1 MKIWNQSPPLFDP
14 AYGQEE
20 TELHFYPAN
29 TKAPAGCVIICP
41 GGGYTS
47 RAFHEGE
54 PYALMFNEAG
64 IHAAVVDYRVAPY
77 SHPAPLLDLQRAVR
91 FVRYHAEAWN
101 ILPDKIAVCGSSAG
115 GHLAMCAA
123 EFFDRGKTE
132 GDEIDR
138 ISCRPDAAILCYAV
152 ATLGPFTH
160 GGTRDVIT
168 AGDPALVQ
176 ALSGEKNVPDDCPPM
191 FIWHT
196 AEDQGVPVENAL
208 LMGQA
213 LSQKNIPFELHIFPH
228 GPHGVGLAGDYPETA
243 QWAKLCR
250 RFLKS
255 LEF

>member
-138 ISCRPDAAILCYAV
+138 ISCRPDAAILCYARCNP
-152 ATLGPFTH
+152 GPLYPRRH
-160 GGTRDVIT
+160 ARCDHRP
-168 AGDPALVQ
+168 GDSALVPG
-176 ALSGEKNVPDDCPPM
+176 A
-191 FIWHT
+191 
-196 AEDQGVPVENAL
+196 
-208 LMGQA
+208 
-213 LSQKNIPFELHIFPH
+213 
-228 GPHGVGLAGDYPETA
+228 VGRKKCTGRLPAHVYLAYG
-243 QWAKLCR
+243 
-250 RFLKS
+250 
-255 LEF
+255 